1 MRSPEYCKYVH
12 HEDGAKSHEGGQEDR
27 RTFLQMLLPTFPD
40 HESPCDPTKKL
51 VSSLIFSGI
60 TANIFSA
67 KISVNANFREPSP

>member
-1 MRSPEYCKYVH
+1 
-12 HEDGAKSHEGGQEDR
+12 
-27 RTFLQMLLPTFPD
+27 MLLPTFPD